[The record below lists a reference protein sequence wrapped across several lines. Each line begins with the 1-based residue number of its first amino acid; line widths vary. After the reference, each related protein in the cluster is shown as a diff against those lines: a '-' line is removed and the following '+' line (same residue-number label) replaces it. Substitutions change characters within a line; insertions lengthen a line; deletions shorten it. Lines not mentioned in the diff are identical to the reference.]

1 MISHDDNFNNNN
13 QAKQENQSLQNILAD
28 DDLDGP
34 LTEESSQEQEYIESS
49 VQGTNVKKGTL
60 ILCIAFAVG
69 IAVIFLMMKKTTP
82 QAASAAATTDNAQ
95 IELALAKLT
104 GIKTQAFD
112 QMDDIDKKFKEF
124 SNVYQVPVAQLK
136 GNPFLSGRYIDSQDE
151 NSDNINQS
159 FDFDV
164 PLSLGSIAKSQDGDF
179 CIING
184 KFLFVGDS
192 INNFKVIKIGS
203 NFVKLKSALETK
215 TLKMSM
221 P

>member
-1 MISHDDNFNNNN
+1 MFSHDDNFNNN
-13 QAKQENQSLQNILAD
+13 QAKQENQSLRNMLAD

-34 LTEESSQEQEYIESS
+34 IAGEASDEQEYIESS

-69 IAVIFLMMKKTTP
+69 IAAIFLMMKKTTP
-82 QAASAAATTDNAQ
+82 QAASAAVTTDNSQ

-124 SNVYQVPVAQLK
+124 SNVYQVPVAKLK
-136 GNPFLSGRYIDSQDE
+136 GNPFLSGRYIDTEDE
-151 NSDNINQS
+151 NSDIINQS

-164 PLSLGSIAKSQDGDF
+164 PLSLGSIAKSEDGDF
-179 CIING
+179 CMINS

-192 INNFKVIKIGS
+192 INNFKVIEIGS

-215 TLKMSM
+215 KLKMPM